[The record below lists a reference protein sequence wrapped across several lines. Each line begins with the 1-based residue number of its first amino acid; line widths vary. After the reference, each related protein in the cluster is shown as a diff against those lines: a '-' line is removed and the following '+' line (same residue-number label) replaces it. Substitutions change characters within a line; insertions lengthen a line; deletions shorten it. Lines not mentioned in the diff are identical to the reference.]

1 MPRKIS
7 LKNQLERQ
15 LISAAGSP
23 PAQYGLNRMTKGPES
38 RGNKAQITSQYRLYC
53 NSISALLQAG
63 EICWPLSD
71 EQRGILTISPI
82 PCFIRPHPHTGN
94 VTQRD

>member
-38 RGNKAQITSQYRLYC
+38 RGNKAQITR
-53 NSISALLQAG
+53 
-63 EICWPLSD
+63 
-71 EQRGILTISPI
+71 
-82 PCFIRPHPHTGN
+82 
-94 VTQRD
+94 